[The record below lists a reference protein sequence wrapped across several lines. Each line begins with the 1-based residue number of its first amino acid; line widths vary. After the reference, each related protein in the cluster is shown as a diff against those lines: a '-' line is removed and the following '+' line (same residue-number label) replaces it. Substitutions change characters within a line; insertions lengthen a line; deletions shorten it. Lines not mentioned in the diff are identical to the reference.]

1 MNYSSYDV
9 TMNLTHPKH
18 MGPLDSPYA
27 GSGKNILA
35 LEKTIGA
42 GDVTRGG
49 TFEQAMLQALDKV
62 SDAHKYAEDLAQTAI
77 IDPDAVD
84 AHDVTVAETMAS
96 MSFNITSNILNRL
109 VQSWRDIINTR

>member
-1 MNYSSYDV
+1 M
-9 TMNLTHPKH
+9 
-18 MGPLDSPYA
+18 DSPYA

-62 SDAHKYAEDLAQTAI
+62 SGAHKYAENLAQTAI

-84 AHDVTVAETMAS
+84 AHDVTTAEAMAS
-96 MSFNITSNILNRL
+96 MSLNITSNILNRL

>member
-1 MNYSSYDV
+1 MNMSYEV
-9 TMNLTHPKH
+9 SMVRTHPGH

-35 LEKTIGA
+35 LEKKIGA
-42 GDVTRGG
+42 ENITRAG

-62 SDAHKYAEDLAQTAI
+62 SDTHRYAEDLAQEAI
-77 IDPDAVD
+77 INPDAVD
-84 AHDVTVAETMAS
+84 AHDVTIAESMAS
-96 MSFNITSNILNRL
+96 MSLNIAGNILNRL